1 MVSRTFFGALRER
14 VTAVALIIALCAA
27 IPLGVP
33 SLRSRL
39 VTMVGSMA
47 TMQAFDDDLSADD
60 DDDPV
65 NKSEVPKDKKKGGGF
80 KKVVT
85 APVRFFAHLFG
96 GKGEKKPEMLV
107 TKPTAK
113 QLERFTAVPVSSE
126 NSVSNERAG
135 TSTAAPATT
144 PDDDAAAFTGTAAE
158 RAAAAW
164 LDQAI
169 ELQER
174 GRTDTAIEK
183 LTAAISLRPDYAEAH
198 NLIAVCYDEKVQYHK
213 AQEEYKRAIKLEPSN
228 ARFLNNIGYSY
239 YLSGEYKDAIKWY
252 QKALKLTPDDRRLN
266 NNLGLA
272 YGRKGEYDR
281 ALQSFTQAVGET
293 GAHLN
298 LGYVYNQQGRYE
310 EAIKHYE
317 IALRAEPKSLQA
329 LSNLAQLYER
339 VGRLREAAT
348 LSEQYKKLSVSGQA
362 VEIRK

>member
-1 MVSRTFFGALRER
+1 MVPRKLFTALREH
-14 VTAVALIIALCAA
+14 VTIVALIIALCVA
-27 IPLGVP
+27 IPLGIP

-39 VTMVGSMA
+39 LAMAGSVA
-47 TMQAFDDDLSADD
+47 TMQIFDDDQLADD
-60 DDDPV
+60 DDDPAK
-65 NKSEVPKDKKKGGGF
+65 KSETPKEKKKGGGF

-85 APVRFFAHLFG
+85 APVRLFSRLFG
-96 GKGEKKPEMLV
+96 GKDEKKPEMLV
-107 TKPTAK
+107 TKPTTK
-113 QLERFTAVPVSSE
+113 QLERFTAVSANSE
-126 NSVSNERAG
+126 NSTSNGKAEVSA
-135 TSTAAPATT
+135 SATVA
-144 PDDDAAAFTGTAAE
+144 DDATVVTGTATE

-174 GRTDTAIEK
+174 GRTDAAIEK
-183 LTAAISLRPDYAEAH
+183 VTAALSLRPDYAEAH
-198 NLIAVCYDEKVQYHK
+198 NLIAVCYDEKAQYRK
-213 AQEEYKRAIKLEPSN
+213 AQDEYKRAIKLEPDN

-239 YLSGEYKDAIKWY
+239 YLAGEYKDAIKWY

-281 ALQSFTQAVGET
+281 ALQYFTQAVGEA

-298 LGYVYNQQGRYE
+298 LGYVYNQQGRYD

-329 LSNLAQLYER
+329 LSNLSQLYER

-348 LSEQYKKLSVSGQA
+348 LNEQYKKLKANEKV
-362 VEIRK
+362 VENK